1 VITRSHNYTIRR
13 SAELLETIRPDDED
27 GFYAIKRLQR
37 ELANLAD
44 LADVKLDK
52 DELDYAVILLDEFGL
67 ILESNK
73 YILEAMKIRSIG
85 NSLKGTQSKC

>member
-27 GFYAIKRLQR
+27 GFYEIKRLER
-37 ELANLAD
+37 ELINLAD
-44 LADVKLDK
+44 LADIELNKEK
-52 DELDYAVILLDEFGL
+52 LDYAVTLLDEFGL
-67 ILESNK
+67 VLESNK